1 MESSHCVAGPLTQ
14 SMESKKKGSTEQKG
28 EGEFFAFPCT
38 MDDPLYWIALHGVEG
53 VGPATFRLILDR
65 FPGPKAA
72 MEASRRELISVRGLS
87 DSVIRGIVQ
96 GRGRLEDTKRLLK
109 TLDKNGISVI
119 VRGGGDYPAPL
130 KEMKNPPVILY
141 ARGRYLLGDERA
153 VAIVGTTRPTAKGLW
168 IARESARRLVEM
180 GYTIVSGY
188 ARGIDTAA
196 HLGALEAG
204 GRTILALPM
213 GMLRFF
219 WRGEFKSFVGR
230 GTCPPEADAP
240 TNNYLLLSDCFPTQG
255 WHVGAAMSRNRLIAC
270 LSRAVLVVET
280 EVGGGAVYTA
290 EFARGLGRKIFTMR
304 YRNTP
309 QTARGNQLLLERG
322 AIPITNFKELEECMT
337 NL

>member
-1 MESSHCVAGPLTQ
+1 
-14 SMESKKKGSTEQKG
+14 
-28 EGEFFAFPCT
+28 
-38 MDDPLYWIALHGVEG
+38 MDDLLYWIALHGTEG
-53 VGPATFRLILDR
+53 VGPATFRRILDR

-72 MEASRRELISVRGLS
+72 MEAPRRELISVRGLS
-87 DSVIRGIVQ
+87 DSVIGGIVQ

-109 TLDKNGISVI
+109 TLNKNGINI
-119 VRGGGDYPAPL
+119 IIRGEEDYPAPL

-141 ARGRYLLGDERA
+141 ARGRYLSASGGDERA
-153 VAIVGTTRPTAKGLW
+153 VAIVGTTRPTEKGLW

-213 GMLRFF
+213 GILRFF
-219 WRGEFKSFVGR
+219 WRREFQPFIGR
-230 GTCPPEADAP
+230 GTLQRAP
-240 TNNYLLLSDCFPTQG
+240 TDNYLILSDSFPTLG
-255 WHVGAAMSRNRLIAC
+255 WHVGTAMSRNRLIAC

-280 EVGGGAVYTA
+280 EVGGGAIYTA
-290 EFARGLGRKIFTMR
+290 EFARGLGRKIFTLH

-309 QTARGNQLLLERG
+309 QAARGNQLLLERG
-322 AIPITNFKELEECMT
+322 AIPVTNFKELEECMT
-337 NL
+337 NLL

>member
-1 MESSHCVAGPLTQ
+1 
-14 SMESKKKGSTEQKG
+14 
-28 EGEFFAFPCT
+28 

-72 MEASRRELISVRGLS
+72 MEAPRRELISVRGLS

-109 TLDKNGISVI
+109 ILNKNGISVI
-119 VRGGGDYPAPL
+119 IRGEEDYPAPL
-130 KEMKNPPVILY
+130 KEMKNSPVVLY
-141 ARGRYLLGDERA
+141 ARGRYLIPNSECGMRSAEFKNSQFRIPNSARPQVDERA
-153 VAIVGTTRPTAKGLW
+153 VAIVGTTRPTEKGLW

-204 GRTILALPM
+204 GRTILALPT
-213 GMLRFF
+213 GILRFL
-219 WRGEFKSFVGR
+219 WRGEFKPYIKS
-230 GTCPPEADAP
+230 TDA
-240 TNNYLLLSDCFPTQG
+240 YLILSDSFPTEG

-280 EVGGGAVYTA
+280 EVGGGAIYTA
-290 EFARGLGRKIFTMR
+290 EFARGLGRKIFTLR

-309 QTARGNQLLLERG
+309 PTARGNQLLLERG
-322 AIPITNFKELEECMT
+322 AIPLTNFKELEECVT
-337 NL
+337 NLL

>member
-1 MESSHCVAGPLTQ
+1 
-14 SMESKKKGSTEQKG
+14 
-28 EGEFFAFPCT
+28 

-53 VGPATFRLILDR
+53 VGPATFRRILDR

-72 MEASRRELISVRGLS
+72 MEAPRRELISVRGLS

-109 TLDKNGISVI
+109 TLNKNGISI
-119 VRGGGDYPAPL
+119 IIRGEEDYPAPL
-130 KEMKNPPVILY
+130 KEMKNSPVILY
-141 ARGRYLLGDERA
+141 ARGRYLRGDERA
-153 VAIVGTTRPTAKGLW
+153 VAIVGTTRPTEKGLW
-168 IARESARRLVEM
+168 IARESARRLVKM

-204 GRTILALPM
+204 GRTILALPT
-213 GMLRFF
+213 GILRFL
-219 WRGEFKSFVGR
+219 WRGEFKPYIKS
-230 GTCPPEADAP
+230 TDAH
-240 TNNYLLLSDCFPTQG
+240 LILSDSFPTQS

-280 EVGGGAVYTA
+280 EVGGGAIYTA
-290 EFARGLGRKIFTMR
+290 EFASGLGRKVFTLH
-304 YRNTP
+304 YKDAP
-309 QTARGNQLLLERG
+309 HTARGNQLLVERG
-322 AIPITNFKELEECMT
+322 AVPITNFKELEECMT

>member
-1 MESSHCVAGPLTQ
+1 
-14 SMESKKKGSTEQKG
+14 
-28 EGEFFAFPCT
+28 

-53 VGPATFRLILDR
+53 VGPATFRRILDR

-72 MEASRRELISVRGLS
+72 MEAPRRELVSVRGLS

-109 TLDKNGISVI
+109 ILNKNGIGVI
-119 VRGGGDYPAPL
+119 IRGEEDYPAPL
-130 KEMKNPPVILY
+130 KDMKNPPVILY
-141 ARGRYLLGDERA
+141 ARGRYLRGDERA
-153 VAIVGTTRPTAKGLW
+153 VAIVGTTRPTEKGLW
-168 IARESARRLVEM
+168 IARESARRLVKM

-204 GRTILALPM
+204 GRTILALPT
-213 GMLRFF
+213 GILRFL
-219 WRGEFKSFVGR
+219 WRGEFKPYIKS
-230 GTCPPEADAP
+230 TDA
-240 TNNYLLLSDCFPTQG
+240 YLILSDSFPTQG

-280 EVGGGAVYTA
+280 EVGGGAIYTA
-290 EFARGLGRKIFTMR
+290 EFARGLGRKVFTLH
-304 YRNTP
+304 YKDAP
-309 QTARGNQLLLERG
+309 HTARGNQLLVERG
-322 AIPITNFKELEECMT
+322 AVPITNFKELEECMA

>member
-1 MESSHCVAGPLTQ
+1 
-14 SMESKKKGSTEQKG
+14 
-28 EGEFFAFPCT
+28 

-53 VGPATFRLILDR
+53 VGPATFRRILDR

-72 MEASRRELISVRGLS
+72 MEAPRRELISVRGLS

-109 TLDKNGISVI
+109 ILNKNGIGVI
-119 VRGGGDYPAPL
+119 IRGEEDYPAPL

-141 ARGRYLLGDERA
+141 ARGRYLRGDERA
-153 VAIVGTTRPTAKGLW
+153 VAIVGTTRPTEKGLW
-168 IARESARRLVEM
+168 IARESARRLAEM

-204 GRTILALPM
+204 GRTILALPT
-213 GMLRFF
+213 GILRFL
-219 WRGEFKSFVGR
+219 WRGEFKPYIKS
-230 GTCPPEADAP
+230 TDA
-240 TNNYLLLSDCFPTQG
+240 YLILSDSFPTQG

-280 EVGGGAVYTA
+280 EVGGGAIYTA
-290 EFARGLGRKIFTMR
+290 EFARGLGRKVFTLH
-304 YRNTP
+304 YKDAP
-309 QTARGNQLLLERG
+309 HTARGNQLLVERG
-322 AIPITNFKELEECMT
+322 AVPITNFKELEECMT

>member
-1 MESSHCVAGPLTQ
+1 
-14 SMESKKKGSTEQKG
+14 
-28 EGEFFAFPCT
+28 

-65 FPGPKAA
+65 FGGPKVA
-72 MEASRRELISVRGLS
+72 MEAPRRELISVRGLS

-109 TLDKNGISVI
+109 ILNKNGISVI
-119 VRGGGDYPAPL
+119 IQGGEDYPAPL

-141 ARGRYLLGDERA
+141 ARGRYLSASGGDERA
-153 VAIVGTTRPTAKGLW
+153 VAIVGTTRPTEKGFR

-204 GRTILALPM
+204 GKTILALPT
-213 GMLRFF
+213 GILRFL
-219 WRGEFKSFVGR
+219 WRGEFKPYIKS
-230 GTCPPEADAP
+230 TDA
-240 TNNYLLLSDCFPTQG
+240 YLILSDSFPTQG

-270 LSRAVLVVET
+270 LRRAVLVVET
-280 EVGGGAVYTA
+280 EVGGGAIYTA
-290 EFARGLGRKIFTMR
+290 EFARGLGRKIFTLR

-309 QTARGNQLLLERG
+309 QIARGNQLLLERG
-322 AIPITNFKELEECMT
+322 AIPLTNFKELEECMT

>member
-1 MESSHCVAGPLTQ
+1 
-14 SMESKKKGSTEQKG
+14 
-28 EGEFFAFPCT
+28 

-53 VGPATFRLILDR
+53 VGPATFRRILDR

-72 MEASRRELISVRGLS
+72 MEAPRRELISVRGLS

-109 TLDKNGISVI
+109 TLNKNGISVI
-119 VRGGGDYPAPL
+119 IRGEEDYPAPL
-130 KEMKNPPVILY
+130 KEMKNSPVILY
-141 ARGRYLLGDERA
+141 ARGRYLRGDERA
-153 VAIVGTTRPTAKGLW
+153 VAIVGTTRPTEKGFW
-168 IARESARRLVEM
+168 IARESARRLAEM

-204 GRTILALPM
+204 GRTILALPT
-213 GMLRFF
+213 GILRFL
-219 WRGEFKSFVGR
+219 WRGEFKPYIKS
-230 GTCPPEADAP
+230 TDA
-240 TNNYLLLSDCFPTQG
+240 YLILSDSFPAQG

-280 EVGGGAVYTA
+280 EVGGGAIYTA
-290 EFARGLGRKIFTMR
+290 EFARGLGRKVFTLH
-304 YRNTP
+304 YKDAP
-309 QTARGNQLLLERG
+309 HTARGNQLLVERG
-322 AIPITNFKELEECMT
+322 AVPITNFKELEECMT